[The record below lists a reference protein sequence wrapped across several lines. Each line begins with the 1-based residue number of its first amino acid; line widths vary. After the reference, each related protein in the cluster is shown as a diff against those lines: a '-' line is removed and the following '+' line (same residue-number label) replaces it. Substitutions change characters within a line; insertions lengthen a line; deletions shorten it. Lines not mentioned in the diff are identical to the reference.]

1 MYDNFKRRASDF
13 EDMENS
19 RHQADIDQLIA
30 EEEDPRKRLHLIVM
44 NRINLSLVANTQ
56 TIKNVS
62 DKLEAHLEA
71 FERRSKEQD
80 ALVNKGKGA
89 WRVIAVVLGILQVG
103 SVWLGSVIID
113 DMKRTHEDIKSI
125 ATEQARRD
133 VRIRYVEEYVARH
146 QK

>member
-1 MYDNFKRRASDF
+1 MYDGFKRRQGDF
-13 EDMENS
+13 DDIENG

-30 EEEDPRKRLHLIVM
+30 EEEDTKKRLHLIVL

-56 TIKNVS
+56 TIRVVS

-71 FERRSKEQD
+71 FEARSKEQD
-80 ALVNKGKGA
+80 AMVNKGKGA
-89 WRVIAVVLGILQVG
+89 WKVAAIALGAIQAG

-113 DMKRTHEDIKSI
+113 DMKKTHDDIKVI

-133 VRIRYVEEYVARH
+133 VRISHVEEFVARH
-146 QK
+146 SK